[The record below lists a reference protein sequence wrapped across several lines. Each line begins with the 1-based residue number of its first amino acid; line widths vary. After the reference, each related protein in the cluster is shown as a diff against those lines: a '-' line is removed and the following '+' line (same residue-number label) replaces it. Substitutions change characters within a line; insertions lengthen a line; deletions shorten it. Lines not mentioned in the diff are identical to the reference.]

1 MPGILFMARRTGKL
15 WDMFAG
21 LELLT
26 CRYLQIFFM
35 LLLLFHAKLLHHP
48 GSRQMRVP
56 STSDRDHLS
65 Q

>member
-26 CRYLQIFFM
+26 CRHLQIFF
-35 LLLLFHAKLLHHP
+35 LLLLFHAKLLSHP
-48 GSRQMRVP
+48 GSRQMRAP
-56 STSDRDHLS
+56 STSDRAHLS

>member
-1 MPGILFMARRTGKL
+1 
-15 WDMFAG
+15 MFAG